1 MEQEPKFDY
10 FYGCQSEQYSFYR
23 IPKVLFTNEYF
34 RPLSCEAKVLYG
46 LLLDRMALS
55 MKNQWMDEQNRV
67 YIIFT
72 IEEVMEYLSCSRQ
85 KAVKVFAELDNQKGI
100 GLVEKKRLG
109 LGRANILYVKNF
121 MIGEACEKYADKTS
135 CGDPG
140 KLIDIQKYE
149 NHTSRSSENVLQ
161 EVPDAYDKEY
171 EKQTTESMESILHKV
186 PEIDFKKYEN
196 HTSGSMENRLQE
208 VPKSYANN
216 TDKSKTNKSQNDFSE
231 NEGSNI
237 KSYPILSGKNNAL
250 DAYREIISDNIEY
263 PIVAEMYGKEMA
275 DEIVEL
281 ILEILTSKRKIF
293 RLAGE
298 EMDANLVK
306 DRFMKLRFSHVMY
319 VCECMKK
326 NTTKIQNIKQYLLT
340 SLYNAPATMNHYYQ
354 MEVQH
359 DMYG

>member
-149 NHTSRSSENVLQ
+149 NHTS
-161 EVPDAYDKEY
+161 
-171 EKQTTESMESILHKV
+171 
-186 PEIDFKKYEN
+186 
-196 HTSGSMENRLQE
+196 GSMENRLQE

-326 NTTKIQNIKQYLLT
+326 NTTKIQIIKQYLLT